1 MVYLKSSHPNLAR
14 LQQQHLLGIVE
25 PDSLSNKILRNCFHI
40 FLAKRFLI
48 FEARCKAGANVI
60 GIIKHLLNK
69 ALQEEKILLCGQY
82 VTDRLR
88 LKPEGLGL
96 NPTVYTLYFAL
107 NCLEM
112 KWQEKLIWMVKL
124 KKIFAMNKSVFV
136 QLYP

>member
-1 MVYLKSSHPNLAR
+1 MLSYSTRIRPSQENPDFAHPLHPKKKLNVSKM
-14 LQQQHLLGIVE
+14 G
-25 PDSLSNKILRNCFHI
+25 
-40 FLAKRFLI
+40 
-48 FEARCKAGANVI
+48 KAGANVI

-96 NPTVYTLYFAL
+96 NPTVDTLYFAL

-112 KWQEKLIWMVKL
+112 K
-124 KKIFAMNKSVFV
+124 
-136 QLYP
+136 